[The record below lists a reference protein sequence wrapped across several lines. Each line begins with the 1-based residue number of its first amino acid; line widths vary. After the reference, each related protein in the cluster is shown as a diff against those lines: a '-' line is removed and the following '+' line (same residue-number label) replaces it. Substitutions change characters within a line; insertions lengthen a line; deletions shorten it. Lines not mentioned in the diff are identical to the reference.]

1 MLVESRHLRPVFD
14 VRAAD
19 QFGIRVTL
27 AEALIDAML
36 VRRCIVVE
44 LGTFVFITQ
53 LICCSDASA
62 VGSGGGNAACIH
74 QCNTGD
80 LTIAGL
86 GALAVG
92 EVARG
97 MTDSQTAVC
106 RGVACAEAGAAE
118 CGTDGSTCVDE
129 LFDGT
134 LAKKVYHDGLAAGID
149 AQSKLAC
156 SGALAVQQISSFH
169 NIGVSTACTASDG
182 SLIGIECAVMNFA
195 HQIQAQVRILDKFLG
210 IFLDTVQ
217 NICHICVQFTNLE
230 TVRGV
235 ERKRDHTVDGGQVD
249 VNAAVIISNISGVEL
264 FEISSTAMLHQEGFR
279 ILIGAPDGRQAG
291 GFCRHHIDAVAV
303 IGGHGR
309 DAGSDK
315 LHDFVLDVTIGKDS
329 RNNGDG
335 NILRSDAG
343 IGLAIQIDCYDLRTG
358 SIPCLLQNLF
368 DQFAAAFTNS
378 HRTQRTVAR
387 MGVRAEDHFAAA
399 SHRFTHILV
408 NNAHVRRNEDAA
420 VFLAGRQAEQM
431 VVLIDGAA
439 HCAQAVVTAGQHV
452 GQRKFVQTRSPCSL
466 DDANIRQVVACDGI
480 KFDFQIFRVTAGIVR
495 LQNAISNR
503 AFFCFFLIERR
514 FCVLFLYQSL
524 AIQQVDTGIIQL
536 NHACY
541 SFYPVC
547 DGLRRTTRPVFGY
560 PFLLVLL

>member
-36 VRRCIVVE
+36 VRSCVIVE
-44 LGTFVFITQ
+44 LGAFVVITQ
-53 LICCSDASA
+53 LICCGDASA
-62 VGSGGGNAACIH
+62 VGSGRGNAARIH
-74 QCNTGD
+74 QCNAGN
-80 LTIAGL
+80 LTIAGFGTL
-86 GALAVG
+86 TVG

-97 MTDSQTAVC
+97 VADGQTAVC
-106 RGVACAEAGAAE
+106 RGIACAEAGTAE
-118 CGTDGSTCVDE
+118 CGTDGGTCVDE
-129 LFDGT
+129 LFDST
-134 LAKKVYHDGLAAGID
+134 LAEKVYHDGLAAGID

-169 NIGVSTACTASDG
+169 NIGISTACTTSDG
-182 SLIGIECAVMNFA
+182 SLIGIERAVMNFA
-195 HQIQAQVRILDKFLG
+195 HQIQAQVRILDELLG

-230 TVRGV
+230 TIGGM
-235 ERKRDHTVDGGQVD
+235 ERERDHTVDGGQVD

-279 ILIGAPDGRQAG
+279 ILVGAPDRGQAG
-291 GFCRHHIDAVAV
+291 GFRRHHIDAVAV
-303 IGGHGR
+303 VGGHRGN
-309 DAGSDK
+309 AGSDE
-315 LHDFVLDVTIGKDS
+315 LHDFVLDVTVGKDS

-335 NILRSDAG
+335 NILRSNAG
-343 IGLAIQIDCYDLRTG
+343 IGLAVQIDCYDLRIG
-358 SIPCLLQNLF
+358 SIPCLLQNLL

-439 HCAQAVVTAGQHV
+439 HGAQAVVAAGQHI

-466 DDANIRQVVACDGI
+466 DDANIGQVVACDGV
-480 KFDFQIFRVTAGIVR
+480 KLDFQIFRVAAGIVC
-495 LQNAISNR
+495 LQNVVSNR
-503 AFFCFFLIERR
+503 AFFGFFLIKRG

-524 AIQQVDTGIIQL
+524 AIQQVDTGIIKL
-536 NHACY
+536 NHVCY

-547 DGLRRTTRPVFGY
+547 DGLRRTTRPVLGY
-560 PFLLVLL
+560 PLLLVLL